1 MEYFDSLQE
10 LRKHLTKTQWD
21 ALTGASM
28 KERIKMVASG
38 KTRDALLEYAK
49 GGDQYSTVQGIEAL
63 HDSLGRKQY
72 DIKFG
77 LDRDAS
83 EIQLQIVQKSGN
95 GAQGKPI
102 KPVKIPLTDTLGQ
115 FQSAGRNISTIDVS
129 DVHEGGR
136 TFITDAV
143 GATLHEITKALP
155 ANGKMWE
162 GIGKEDPKQL
172 NYLVSQI
179 NEGIKEGTS
188 SQKGT
193 SEAAR
198 LTQGGT
204 FYLSSLKRKIEKNI
218 YKIRAEAARKGFT
231 NKQTD
236 IKYFKADIKKFLF
249 ATMEGIKDRNL
260 TDDELYNLIK
270 NEIDTNAP
278 YLQAMDNYGEA
289 IESMRD
295 YVKMNLNYNIMKEEE
310 PTNLKG
316 SIASYAPLPGG
327 ELGRIANR
335 IPQQTESGLVEG
347 TRSKNYHKTKTR
359 RAVNTIKI
367 EPKRPN
373 KKDEKKQLQN
383 TVKLR
388 GIQSAKVAELIKAD
402 ARKAAEQTVLE
413 AKEKNPKLTQDQEK
427 QLYDKTVEQ
436 VYKNYRERD
445 NEEQYEFLR
454 LDEGALNN
462 LDFEKKVFEA
472 FLAQKGLAKDDSKIT
487 NSTKKAEY
495 KKDYD
500 EQKAI
505 FEQDWQNIQNS
516 FHSGGAILSQELLSQ
531 LISPYDFQQ
540 TIGLKAVRGH
550 VFKQLRD
557 KIDKQLKK
565 IDKKKFT
572 DGQKNQEI
580 GDLVQQMAKFTN
592 VDDFLN
598 KTLKFHGQ
606 DVKLSSLI
614 GDAPL
619 TSLLNSVNTDV
630 QKEATK
636 WLENQLGSTV
646 QSVAFTNPEGKAVD
660 WLKDDGIIATGLAQV
675 DRSNA
680 KLMIGGETK
689 VNPAEVGS
697 RILQAMGAV
706 TGHKNIQGVMGT
718 SNKDSARKIFGLYG
732 GVMTKWVMESEQKIL
747 ATVSN
752 AVNAGSAIKRR
763 EAMNQGLL
771 HLNDIFEKSGLGFL
785 KDRIYYDDDLMGYF
799 WKEDPI
805 VLIANQFKDSD
816 PKLNY
821 TGNAEVLLAK
831 AMDTWAHGEGQ
842 EEFDWTSENG
852 IAQGKVKA
860 GQYWTTV
867 GTAKLANEPDYS
879 GFTRNKSKNL
889 KGTELLETTIARDI
903 GENNVI
909 TKAIHD
915 QRQDKKRDLEKLQQD
930 VDTRI
935 ENSRA
940 KATRQE
946 QMDELKQ
953 KGAIF
958 IPLEEFADA
967 FMGFDYDGAYAD
979 GAKDLTEDAYNE
991 LMDQL
996 NQKVKDIAKQN
1007 NISEDDVWKN
1017 LYLDFGEKGA
1027 ATISDY
1033 GDKKYN
1039 YESYFFQ
1046 LNGLNKHRIAP
1057 NMLGVKVAKNLS
1069 PFLMPLV
1076 KQARKFGGSQQK
1088 QDDKNTFLHDFT
1100 QYIYNDVHKSGEGN
1114 TETTFDKFM
1123 SPKLK
1128 GTGYFKAVAYNNPN
1142 NDVSAITMNEADIK
1156 DYLTLMGNQKGGKE
1170 YYEEM
1175 MKYFADNFGVA
1186 FDAKAFRKAAG
1197 GTTELYKKAM
1207 FNSILDSIKQFG
1219 ISAMALRY
1227 PMFSGRNANFGRI
1240 YIDKSNTIAQKTL
1253 GASQAFLE
1261 FFNGDVDGDRLL
1273 ISLLSGMADSPDKVR
1288 DLLNSGDKAVAKFKP
1303 ILERM
1308 QKAYDI
1314 EAANKTS
1321 DNVVLNGKVL
1331 EQASNEKLQRL
1342 SGYYAGI
1349 SKSYT
1354 TDFSNLN
1361 TAYRNIT
1368 HAADLDETIIE
1379 NANNQG
1385 VTLDD
1390 ATRDKVLHTLAT
1402 RTLTNTMEQLPI
1414 SSKKIIEHFY
1424 NNGTFTNKQSDEE
1437 QEKILKDVVGNIKKN
1452 LGQVDWGN
1460 KDSITKFMKEN
1471 LVEYGFF
1478 QDEKDNKRFIKDVGE
1493 YQQFIGFIESAG
1505 LLDRLAAAKGMDV
1518 NSDEFKALIDPESAS
1533 GKGITLTDFIDLL
1546 YGSNQDFAANGGITI
1561 RDARDSSKL
1570 HRITS
1575 LNDIFQEGKIATAYS
1590 ISNASSGINE
1600 TNMAYKVGKEIKD
1613 TTDVLTDAGKELAK
1627 AAGVT
1632 VEGFGNLADAINAF
1646 ISVLGAVGGGGGG
1659 SGINLTP
1666 SNFLASLS
1674 KVTFKDMVK
1683 KAADVADSDAFS
1695 NPNRNPA
1702 TYKAASKLAH
1712 NLFPTGM
1719 IYAEDTKKKEYEQS
1733 ILDNS
1738 NNTSTNNGNASTATS
1753 NSKPSVEKIKGWM
1766 NPNNFANSAEFGS
1779 YIHDVFGAI
1788 LAAKEHDVEITDLT
1802 SLYDMLNIDDKD
1814 LQEALTTSS
1823 RKDHPEEAI
1832 KQSLLNIKKV
1842 QLQFAQDTKDP
1853 KSKTDP
1859 TSTAFLDKGFLLAKG
1874 MADLFSGRTSDFKD
1888 FKFYGTEIPMVWSD
1902 VRHSGTPRQG
1912 FLDYLYSYKHD
1923 NGFGQENTYLTVG
1936 DMKSI
1941 SGRNGAPGGADI
1953 AQILEYVT
1961 GLRVLQQYL
1970 LDNQDIKTV
1979 EDFNK
1984 RNWGLKLPRLS
1995 GQYMSQDLFD
2005 LLRDK
2010 NVKINNEFATYD
2022 RVSGKTKIFS
2032 MAQNELTDGLMAQF
2046 HNIVKYAEENQL
2058 SFDAAA
2064 SALYNGAAGAGQAII
2079 NQLKGLYVST
2089 DSGETYANYE
2099 NNRKSS
2105 GVLSKYKKLAT
2116 KAAEDKLRHDELKKE
2131 LDNPVGLDE
2140 KTRAEKQEQLKQLKI
2155 IKLQSQKDL
2164 RDFKKENDQYV
2175 NDKTG
2180 SMRSEVGRV
2189 NKTIKAANTL
2199 KELEDIKKQA
2209 EEKLEAYLKLKKEAY
2224 EIEKRKLDRK
2234 ILNKEFLTPAE
2245 QALYDSNE
2253 EKDAAAEKENQAAL
2267 KTFEDDKDFKK
2278 QNQAE
2283 IERNALELNVEK
2295 QKDTVK
2301 RAQAE
2306 AAAQQDLLDKV
2317 KSSYLNEARL
2327 ANQIGQRNIQM
2338 GKASPEMQ
2346 KELAAQNAID
2356 QAEIEKLKK
2365 TRKDGNWEAQIK
2377 NKEELKEVT
2386 KDVALQTDAYAASL
2400 DRLNVEANPTMWDN
2414 MKKSFQGWLKSLTS
2428 GALIWTFAAQARRS
2442 INNIIQGAQKLDAV
2456 LTDLR
2461 IVTGNTREETKS
2473 LMTSYAKLGRK
2484 LSASTSEVASAANTW
2499 LRQGYSISEVNDLIS
2514 ASMHLSKLGMIDS
2527 GKATEYLTSMLKGFK
2542 LEATDAM
2549 SVVDKLTKVD
2559 MVAATSAG
2567 DIAESLRQFATTAQL
2582 SGVDLD
2588 QAIAMATTIMDVSQ
2602 AGASTVGIALKSML
2616 SRFGNVKA
2624 GAFTGLD
2631 LDSETGEV
2639 GSESLNDLEKVL
2651 KKLGISMRDTNLQF
2665 RDFDDVLEDIASQWS
2680 LYDNVTKNAI
2690 ATAAAGTRQRE
2701 AFLVL
2706 MENMDKYHSLLETS
2720 QNAEGTAEEKYLS
2733 YQDSLQAAQKRLSAV
2748 WEEIALNS
2756 DVSRFMTNLTN
2767 LTTFLVKQLP
2777 FIAKWTTRIFS
2788 TISATKVPVWI
2799 NKAFNSLGINQAVAQ
2814 TVGFVSTKLNN
2825 VSGLGDADKADT
2837 FFSRNVKSK
2846 PSLGTRI
2853 KNWYSHTGL
2862 AKTTKKIDADNKKDP
2877 NSLQNSLHSSNAI
2890 TNTLIGALNR
2900 NTSAINSNTE
2910 AQGGKVD
2917 ADNIDV
2923 NTVPTKGSKLLAAGK
2938 AIGAVAATFAFGA
2951 LAGYASA
2958 DTQHTTASGE
2968 TVENSKDAQ
2977 MASSIGN
2984 AAIGGVSSAL
2994 QMGGFSMKV
3003 AGLILQIA
3011 GPWIMQE
3018 ITKAIDAE
3026 RDARAERVEAA
3037 NNIVKAIN
3045 SLENVTSTISDKI
3058 ETLTDSMSTA
3068 EWITKID
3075 SVEDTLNSEENKET
3089 KAAIW
3094 EQLSSNDKYKNVS
3107 NISEFF
3113 DLMASATGKERA
3125 EMWHDFASA
3134 QNAVKQDS
3142 MVRAKEEEAY
3152 QLGVTDRKYYSLAG
3166 ISAEG
3171 RDEKA
3176 YRQWAD
3182 AHEDQLDF
3190 ERNETNMFF
3199 KEKSRLLGI
3208 AEGMSTVD
3216 KIQMLR
3222 EYQSFFDKN
3231 SKGWKQLEGAIRELT
3246 KVEKQNSADRAA
3258 IYKESNKQLVNNA
3271 IEDATYQG
3279 RRLLDLTDYDLSNL
3293 SSDQIREAIR
3303 KDVQA
3308 KGGFNGISLYGEKSD
3323 QLLDQAIAGNSKLY
3337 AALQGHTKTLNQVI
3351 ENNDVEIQ
3359 KKFAS
3364 ALGVTREQLLD
3375 LQETLGELTLADLI
3389 GGLEN
3394 LRTKAG
3400 EVTETLQNIVSAG
3413 GLSAEAAESLLSKH
3427 PELVRFTGDPGAMAT
3442 QLIKQGNAYSVAY
3455 QRGMMQELMGSSA
3468 LFAELRKEL
3477 HKNTFNGTNLED
3489 ALFSELNKPEG
3500 AKALFN
3506 GAKSL
3511 SDVYSRMSSAATL
3524 NDDDL
3529 MKKYGLSR
3537 KELERVQALI
3547 NEYYQVT
3554 VKDPIKEAQ
3563 FNMFSQHM
3571 QKVYEKQITNLNEQK
3586 SALQEITSQREYE
3599 NKLIEAK
3606 IKLENA
3612 QQEKK
3617 RVWREG
3623 VGWSYESDQSAIEEA
3638 QKNLDSVNIDYKVAE
3653 LESQITQLQAEKDE
3667 LANIEDNESFD
3678 RMSEA
3683 FESFKTEL
3691 GKTFESQGDVQKA
3704 LQQFYKQIETKISR
3718 PTEEDANAV
3727 TGEKT
3732 SDLDKAAQDLMSK
3745 KAAMEQVAKDHGV
3758 DSEEYYNAEK
3768 AYNDSLTNFQTA
3780 YKNFSTENAE
3790 AADIWKNN
3798 TTTDGVKNNDLL
3810 DYQESS
3816 SFKPQ
3821 LKFNGQT
3828 YDVDLDAYN
3837 HEQNDGDAWIDTSN
3851 TSNNDDVMRYYAY
3864 KGLHN
3869 GVPKYADAQTI
3880 VDAQTNE
3887 YGAGTLG
3894 LLEYMKA
3901 RGMQTGTIIE
3911 NKTNGNKLVYI
3922 NGATSDFPQ
3931 GGSVEPGFYKLS
3943 ESSNVEAAAEGSTG
3957 LAGGPT
3963 LVNELGT
3970 EAIISPWGTLTALPS
3985 ATGVVPADIT
3995 KNLWQLGEMAPSIL
4009 KLLAQSSAFNNL
4021 PIASLNNGGA
4031 DNSLNIN
4038 SLTMNVNADESFD
4051 IDSFTQE
4058 LRNVMNLTRRERR

>member
-49 GGDQYSTVQGIEAL
+49 GGVQYSTTQGIEAL

-115 FQSAGRNISTIDVS
+115 FQSAGRNVSTIGVS

-155 ANGKMWE
+155 SNGKMWE

-179 NEGIKEGTS
+179 NAGIREGTS
-188 SQKGT
+188 SQKGS

-204 FYLSSLKRKIEKNI
+204 FHLSSLKRKIEKNI

-260 TDDELYNLIK
+260 TDAELYNLIK

-347 TRSKNYHKTKTR
+347 TRLKQYKQKMAR
-359 RAVNTIKI
+359 RAVNTVEIK
-367 EPKRPN
+367 PNRPN
-373 KKDEKKQLQN
+373 KNNKKKQLLN
-383 TVKLR
+383 TVQLR
-388 GIQSAKVAELIKAD
+388 GIQSAKIAELIKTD
-402 ARKAAEQTVLE
+402 ARKAAEQAVLE
-413 AKEKNPKLTQDQEK
+413 AKEKNPKFTQDQEK

-445 NEEQYEFLR
+445 SEEQYEFLR

-462 LDFEKKVFEA
+462 ADFKQKVFEA

-487 NSTKKAEY
+487 NSTAKAKY
-495 KKDYD
+495 KKDRA
-500 EQKAI
+500 EQEKI

-580 GDLVQQMAKFTN
+580 GDLVKQMAKFTN

-630 QKEATK
+630 QKEAKK

-680 KLMIGGETK
+680 KLMVGGEIK

-697 RILQAMGAV
+697 RILQALGTV
-706 TGHKNIQGVMGT
+706 TGHKNISGVMGT
-718 SNKDSARKIFGLYG
+718 SNKDSARKVFGLYG
-732 GVMTKWVMESEQKIL
+732 GVMAKWVIESEQKIL
-747 ATVSN
+747 ATVPQ
-752 AVNAGSAIKRR
+752 AVNATSAIARR
-763 EAMNQGLL
+763 EAMNQGLS
-771 HLNDIFEKSGLGFL
+771 HLNDIFDKYGLGFL
-785 KDRIYYDDDLMGYF
+785 KGYIYYDDDLMGYF
-799 WKEDPI
+799 WKEDPM
-805 VLIANQFKDSD
+805 VLIANQFKGSKI
-816 PKLNY
+816 PNA
-821 TGNAEVLLAK
+821 TGNAEVLLAR

-842 EEFDWTSENG
+842 EEFDWTTENG

-879 GFTRNKSKNL
+879 GFIRNKSKNL

-903 GENNVI
+903 GENNII
-909 TKAIHD
+909 TKTIHNK
-915 QRQDKKRDLEKLQQD
+915 RQDKKRDLEKLQQD

-940 KATRQE
+940 KITRQE

-967 FMGFDYDGAYAD
+967 FMGFDYDDAYAD
-979 GAKDLTEDAYNE
+979 GSKDLTEDAYNE
-991 LMDQL
+991 LMGQL

-1100 QYIYNDVHKSGEGN
+1100 QYIYNDVHKSGEGD

-1142 NDVSAITMNEADIK
+1142 TDVAAVTMNEADIK
-1156 DYLTLMGNQKGGKE
+1156 DYLTLMDNQKNGKE

-1197 GTTELYKKAM
+1197 GTTELYKRAM
-1207 FNSILDSIKQFG
+1207 FNSILDSIKKFG

-1227 PMFSGRNANFGRI
+1227 PMFTGRNANFGRI
-1240 YIDKSNTIAQKTL
+1240 YIDETNTIAQKTF
-1253 GASQAFLE
+1253 GASQAFLK

-1273 ISLLSGMADSPDKVR
+1273 ISLLSGLADSPDKVR
-1288 DLLNSGDKAVAKFKP
+1288 ELLNSGDKAVAQFKP

-1308 QKAYDI
+1308 QTAYNT

-1321 DNVVLNGKVL
+1321 DNIVLNGKVL
-1331 EQASNEKLQRL
+1331 EQASDEKMQML

-1349 SKSYT
+1349 SKPYT

-1361 TAYRNIT
+1361 TAYRNIA
-1368 HAADLDETIIE
+1368 HAAGLDETIIE
-1379 NANNQG
+1379 NAKNQG

-1390 ATRDKVLHTLAT
+1390 ATKDKVLHTMAT
-1402 RTLTNTMEQLPI
+1402 RTLSNTMEQLPI

-1424 NNGTFTNKQSDEE
+1424 QTGVFSNSQSDQE
-1437 QEKILKDVVGNIKKN
+1437 QKKILDDVVGDIKKN
-1452 LGQVDWGN
+1452 LGEVNWGD
-1460 KDSITKFMKEN
+1460 KGSITKFMTDN
-1471 LVEYGFF
+1471 LVKYGFF
-1478 QDEKDNKRFIKDVGE
+1478 QDGDKRFIKDAGE
-1493 YQQFIGFIESAG
+1493 YQQFIGLIESAG
-1505 LLDRLAAAKGMDV
+1505 LLDRLVAEKGMDV
-1518 NSDEFKALIDPESAS
+1518 NSDEFKALIDPTSTT

-1546 YGSNQDFAANGGITI
+1546 YKSNTDLTGVTI
-1561 RDARDSSKL
+1561 QDARDPSKL
-1570 HRITS
+1570 HRING
-1575 LNDIFQEGKIATAYS
+1575 LNDIFQEGKIAMAYS
-1590 ISNASSGINE
+1590 MSNASSGINE

-1613 TTDVLTDAGKELAK
+1613 TTDVLTGAGKELAK

-1646 ISVLGAVGGGGGG
+1646 ISALGAVGGGS

-1666 SNFLASLS
+1666 SNFLAFLS

-1683 KAADVADSDAFS
+1683 KAADVADSEAFS
-1695 NPNRNPA
+1695 NPNRDPA

-1712 NLFPTGM
+1712 NLFSTGM
-1719 IYAEDTKKKEYEQS
+1719 IYAEDKDKKKYVDS

-1738 NNTSTNNGNASTATS
+1738 NNTSTNNGNASATTS
-1753 NSKPSVEKIKGWM
+1753 NFKPSVEKIKGWM

-1788 LAAKEHDVEITDLT
+1788 LAAKEHGIEIMDLT

-1823 RKDHPEEAI
+1823 RKGHPEEAI

-1842 QLQFAQDTKDP
+1842 QMQFAQDTKDP

-1923 NGFGQENTYLTVG
+1923 NSFGQENTYLTVG

-1970 LDNQDIKTV
+1970 SDNQDIKTV

-1984 RNWGLKLPRLS
+1984 RNWGIKLPRLS

-2089 DSGETYANYE
+2089 DSGETYADYE

-2116 KAAEDKLRHDELKKE
+2116 KAAEDKLRYNELKKE
-2131 LDNPVGLDE
+2131 LDNSAGLDK

-2155 IKLQSQKDL
+2155 IKLQSQKDFK
-2164 RDFKKENDQYV
+2164 DFKEENDQYV
-2175 NDKTG
+2175 NGKTG

-2209 EEKLEAYLKLKKEAY
+2209 EAKLEAYLKLKKEVY

-2253 EKDAAAEKENQAAL
+2253 EKDAAAEKANQAAL
-2267 KTFEDDKDFKK
+2267 KTFEDDKDFKE
-2278 QNQAE
+2278 QNKTE

-2295 QKDTVK
+2295 QKDAVK
-2301 RAQAE
+2301 RTQAE

-2317 KSSYLNEARL
+2317 RNSYLNEARL
-2327 ANQIGQRNIQM
+2327 ANQISQRNIQM
-2338 GKASPEMQ
+2338 NNASPERQ

-2365 TRKDGNWEAQIK
+2365 ARKDGNWEAQIK
-2377 NKEELKEVT
+2377 DKEKLKEVT
-2386 KDVALQTDAYAASL
+2386 KDAALQTDAYAASL
-2400 DRLNVEANPTMWDN
+2400 NRLNAEANPTMWDN
-2414 MKKSFQGWLKSLTS
+2414 MKKSFQGWLESLTS
-2428 GALIWTFAAQARRS
+2428 GALIWTFAAQVRRS

-2473 LMTSYAKLGRK
+2473 LMTSYAKLGRE

-2527 GKATEYLTSMLKGFK
+2527 GKATEYL
-2542 LEATDAM
+2542 
-2549 SVVDKLTKVD
+2549 
-2559 MVAATSAG
+2559 
-2567 DIAESLRQFATTAQL
+2567 I
-2582 SGVDLD
+2582 
-2588 QAIAMATTIMDVSQ
+2588 
-2602 AGASTVGIALKSML
+2602 
-2616 SRFGNVKA
+2616 
-2624 GAFTGLD
+2624 
-2631 LDSETGEV
+2631 
-2639 GSESLNDLEKVL
+2639 
-2651 KKLGISMRDTNLQF
+2651 
-2665 RDFDDVLEDIASQWS
+2665 
-2680 LYDNVTKNAI
+2680 
-2690 ATAAAGTRQRE
+2690 
-2701 AFLVL
+2701 
-2706 MENMDKYHSLLETS
+2706 
-2720 QNAEGTAEEKYLS
+2720 
-2733 YQDSLQAAQKRLSAV
+2733 
-2748 WEEIALNS
+2748 
-2756 DVSRFMTNLTN
+2756 
-2767 LTTFLVKQLP
+2767 
-2777 FIAKWTTRIFS
+2777 
-2788 TISATKVPVWI
+2788 
-2799 NKAFNSLGINQAVAQ
+2799 
-2814 TVGFVSTKLNN
+2814 
-2825 VSGLGDADKADT
+2825 
-2837 FFSRNVKSK
+2837 
-2846 PSLGTRI
+2846 
-2853 KNWYSHTGL
+2853 
-2862 AKTTKKIDADNKKDP
+2862 
-2877 NSLQNSLHSSNAI
+2877 
-2890 TNTLIGALNR
+2890 
-2900 NTSAINSNTE
+2900 
-2910 AQGGKVD
+2910 
-2917 ADNIDV
+2917 
-2923 NTVPTKGSKLLAAGK
+2923 
-2938 AIGAVAATFAFGA
+2938 
-2951 LAGYASA
+2951 
-2958 DTQHTTASGE
+2958 
-2968 TVENSKDAQ
+2968 
-2977 MASSIGN
+2977 
-2984 AAIGGVSSAL
+2984 
-2994 QMGGFSMKV
+2994 
-3003 AGLILQIA
+3003 
-3011 GPWIMQE
+3011 
-3018 ITKAIDAE
+3018 
-3026 RDARAERVEAA
+3026 
-3037 NNIVKAIN
+3037 
-3045 SLENVTSTISDKI
+3045 
-3058 ETLTDSMSTA
+3058 
-3068 EWITKID
+3068 
-3075 SVEDTLNSEENKET
+3075 
-3089 KAAIW
+3089 
-3094 EQLSSNDKYKNVS
+3094 
-3107 NISEFF
+3107 
-3113 DLMASATGKERA
+3113 
-3125 EMWHDFASA
+3125 
-3134 QNAVKQDS
+3134 
-3142 MVRAKEEEAY
+3142 
-3152 QLGVTDRKYYSLAG
+3152 
-3166 ISAEG
+3166 
-3171 RDEKA
+3171 
-3176 YRQWAD
+3176 
-3182 AHEDQLDF
+3182 
-3190 ERNETNMFF
+3190 
-3199 KEKSRLLGI
+3199 
-3208 AEGMSTVD
+3208 
-3216 KIQMLR
+3216 
-3222 EYQSFFDKN
+3222 
-3231 SKGWKQLEGAIRELT
+3231 
-3246 KVEKQNSADRAA
+3246 
-3258 IYKESNKQLVNNA
+3258 
-3271 IEDATYQG
+3271 
-3279 RRLLDLTDYDLSNL
+3279 
-3293 SSDQIREAIR
+3293 
-3303 KDVQA
+3303 
-3308 KGGFNGISLYGEKSD
+3308 
-3323 QLLDQAIAGNSKLY
+3323 
-3337 AALQGHTKTLNQVI
+3337 
-3351 ENNDVEIQ
+3351 
-3359 KKFAS
+3359 
-3364 ALGVTREQLLD
+3364 
-3375 LQETLGELTLADLI
+3375 
-3389 GGLEN
+3389 
-3394 LRTKAG
+3394 
-3400 EVTETLQNIVSAG
+3400 
-3413 GLSAEAAESLLSKH
+3413 
-3427 PELVRFTGDPGAMAT
+3427 
-3442 QLIKQGNAYSVAY
+3442 
-3455 QRGMMQELMGSSA
+3455 
-3468 LFAELRKEL
+3468 
-3477 HKNTFNGTNLED
+3477 
-3489 ALFSELNKPEG
+3489 
-3500 AKALFN
+3500 
-3506 GAKSL
+3506 
-3511 SDVYSRMSSAATL
+3511 
-3524 NDDDL
+3524 
-3529 MKKYGLSR
+3529 
-3537 KELERVQALI
+3537 
-3547 NEYYQVT
+3547 
-3554 VKDPIKEAQ
+3554 
-3563 FNMFSQHM
+3563 
-3571 QKVYEKQITNLNEQK
+3571 
-3586 SALQEITSQREYE
+3586 
-3599 NKLIEAK
+3599 
-3606 IKLENA
+3606 
-3612 QQEKK
+3612 
-3617 RVWREG
+3617 
-3623 VGWSYESDQSAIEEA
+3623 
-3638 QKNLDSVNIDYKVAE
+3638 
-3653 LESQITQLQAEKDE
+3653 
-3667 LANIEDNESFD
+3667 
-3678 RMSEA
+3678 
-3683 FESFKTEL
+3683 
-3691 GKTFESQGDVQKA
+3691 
-3704 LQQFYKQIETKISR
+3704 
-3718 PTEEDANAV
+3718 
-3727 TGEKT
+3727 
-3732 SDLDKAAQDLMSK
+3732 
-3745 KAAMEQVAKDHGV
+3745 
-3758 DSEEYYNAEK
+3758 
-3768 AYNDSLTNFQTA
+3768 
-3780 YKNFSTENAE
+3780 
-3790 AADIWKNN
+3790 
-3798 TTTDGVKNNDLL
+3798 
-3810 DYQESS
+3810 
-3816 SFKPQ
+3816 
-3821 LKFNGQT
+3821 
-3828 YDVDLDAYN
+3828 
-3837 HEQNDGDAWIDTSN
+3837 
-3851 TSNNDDVMRYYAY
+3851 
-3864 KGLHN
+3864 
-3869 GVPKYADAQTI
+3869 
-3880 VDAQTNE
+3880 
-3887 YGAGTLG
+3887 
-3894 LLEYMKA
+3894 
-3901 RGMQTGTIIE
+3901 
-3911 NKTNGNKLVYI
+3911 
-3922 NGATSDFPQ
+3922 
-3931 GGSVEPGFYKLS
+3931 
-3943 ESSNVEAAAEGSTG
+3943 
-3957 LAGGPT
+3957 
-3963 LVNELGT
+3963 
-3970 EAIISPWGTLTALPS
+3970 
-3985 ATGVVPADIT
+3985 
-3995 KNLWQLGEMAPSIL
+3995 
-4009 KLLAQSSAFNNL
+4009 
-4021 PIASLNNGGA
+4021 
-4031 DNSLNIN
+4031 
-4038 SLTMNVNADESFD
+4038 
-4051 IDSFTQE
+4051 
-4058 LRNVMNLTRRERR
+4058 